1 MPVLRIRA
9 IDLSTKAVT
18 TLAGGSSGFSDATG
32 GSAKF
37 HYPQAITITPDGT
50 TLVIGDRFNAK
61 IRALDLSNNAVTTVG
76 GPGMPPHLDL
86 SPPLT
91 QTLIPTSHL
100 PPPTSHLSPLTT
112 SHPPP
117 PTSHLSPLTYL
128 SPTLIHHLPP
138 PTSHYLSLLAGIGQG
153 WPDSCGGSHGSC
165 TGYDFHLYYSQL
177 AFTPDQSTCVRW
189 SRSLTLTARLASR
202 RSCSPRGHRIHTL
215 PLRSLLIS
223 GGSDMYV
230 VRKVT

>member
-1 MPVLRIRA
+1 MRPPRLVPVTRIRA

-18 TLAGGSSGFSDATG
+18 TLAGSNSGFSDATG

-76 GPGMPPHLDL
+76 GPGMPPHPDL

-91 QTLIPTSHL
+91 QLSPNSPPDLSCTPHLPHPTSHPSQASARAGPRTAAATTDRAPATTFTYTTPSWPSRPTRARAYCAGLDPSPKLVLALL
-100 PPPTSHLSPLTT
+100 PVARTHPEVAASTPPLC
-112 SHPPP
+112 
-117 PTSHLSPLTYL
+117 
-128 SPTLIHHLPP
+128 
-138 PTSHYLSLLAGIGQG
+138 SLLMSAGN
-153 WPDSCGGSHGSC
+153 
-165 TGYDFHLYYSQL
+165 
-177 AFTPDQSTCVRW
+177 
-189 SRSLTLTARLASR
+189 
-202 RSCSPRGHRIHTL
+202 
-215 PLRSLLIS
+215 
-223 GGSDMYV
+223 DMFV